1 MQRDDYPYELHWTRH
16 AERYLALVHAALAKN
31 PDDLDLQELLHAMEA
46 AVAAKNRRPV
56 H

>member
-1 MQRDDYPYELHWTRH
+1 MLRNEYPYDLHWTRH
-16 AERYLALVHAALAKN
+16 AERYLALVHAALEKN

-46 AVAAKNRRPV
+46 TIALRKGPL